1 MNRGLYLR
9 FLAVVAV
16 TALSWLVLWPSIDQR
31 RLPAPRWVRDTFTH
45 RISPGLD
52 MRGGLRLMYQVDLDE
67 YVRDLR
73 DRKADEILRRAGV
86 LIGVLDDDDAEN
98 PSAEK
103 IEQLRARV
111 TVRRSTDGRSM
122 SLTFTQAR
130 DAQRITRPWLQE
142 NFPDFMRQGVE
153 GGVVRLTFRDAA
165 LEQLRASAVGQAA
178 NTVSERIDALGVREA
193 SVSHR
198 EDDII
203 VEVPGASEE
212 TFAQMREVV
221 AKTAHLEFL
230 VLDDGVEWLPEG
242 TTPPE
247 GITPGRESVSA
258 GTARPNVTN
267 NYFSATGTSGRA
279 ALEAFI
285 ATLTVPDDH
294 VVLIGEVRGDSQTV
308 TEDEDKIWRTYY
320 AFKSTEVTGEDVDE
334 ARVAF
339 DQQKANEPYVMVRFK
354 PDGADEFSELTGRNV
369 KRRMAIVLDDIVMS
383 APNIQTRI
391 GANCS
396 ITLGGGNFRAMQQE
410 ADDLVI
416 VLRSGALPASLRPTT
431 EQMIGPT
438 LGRDAVQRA
447 TYGAVTGIGIVLL
460 FMILYYQ
467 YAGFVA
473 ALMVL
478 VNIVLQLALMAF
490 FEATLTLP
498 GIAATALTV
507 GMAVDANVLITER
520 IRDELRAGRT
530 ARSAVD
536 QGFDRAFWSIFDSQI
551 TTFIAGVVLFQFG
564 TGPIK
569 GFSVMLMIGIFTSL
583 FTGIFGSRVF
593 MDFAVRVLKWE
604 RIPVG

>member
-9 FLAVVAV
+9 FLTVVAV
-16 TALSWLVLWPSIDQR
+16 TAISWLALWPSIHSW
-31 RLPAPRWVRDTFTH
+31 LPAPQWVRDNFTH

-52 MRGGLRLMYQVDLDE
+52 MQGGIRLMYQVDLEE

-86 LIGVLDDDDAEN
+86 LIGVLDDDEVEN

-111 TVRRSTDGRSM
+111 TVRRSNDGRSM
-122 SLTFTQAR
+122 SLTFTQPR
-130 DAQRITRPWLQE
+130 DAQRINRDWLRE
-142 NFPDFMRQGVE
+142 NFPDFMRESIE
-153 GGVVRLTFRDAA
+153 GGVVRLTYREAA
-165 LEQLRASAVGQAA
+165 LEQLRESAVAQAA
-178 NTVSERIDALGVREA
+178 NTISERIDSLGVKEA
-193 SVSHR
+193 AVSHR

-203 VEVPGASEE
+203 VEAPGLGEE
-212 TFAQMREVV
+212 AFAQLREIV

-230 VLDDGVEWLPEG
+230 VLDDGVDGWVPAG

-247 GITPGRESVSA
+247 GVTAATETVPA
-258 GTARPNVTN
+258 GTSRPNVPNQFFT
-267 NYFSATGTSGRA
+267 ATGPTGRA
-279 ALEAFI
+279 ALEAFVE
-285 ATLTVPDDH
+285 TLTVPEDH
-294 VVLIGEVRGDSQTV
+294 VVLIGEVRGNAGESTD
-308 TEDEDKIWRTYY
+308 DDDKVWRTYY
-320 AFKSTEVTGEDVDE
+320 AFKATEVTGEDIDE

-339 DQQKANEPYVMVRFK
+339 DQQQANDPYVMVRFK
-354 PDGADEFSELTGRNV
+354 PDGADEFSEFTGRNV
-369 KRRMAIVLDDIVMS
+369 KRRMAIVLDDVVMS
-383 APNIQTRI
+383 APVIQTRI
-391 GANCS
+391 GADCS
-396 ITLGGGNFRAMQQE
+396 ITLGGGNHREMQQE
-410 ADDLVI
+410 ANDLVV

-431 EQMIGPT
+431 EQMIGAT
-438 LGRDAVQRA
+438 LGGDAVQRA
-447 TYGAVTGIGIVLL
+447 TYGAVSGIGIVIL
-460 FMILYYQ
+460 FMMLYYQ

-473 ALMVL
+473 ALMVI
-478 VNIVLQLALMAF
+478 VNLVLQLALMAF

-520 IRDELRAGRT
+520 IRDELRAGRS